1 MEFDIKL
8 WKNLHYKKRKLVIRE
23 KDFQIIKIHHENKIQ
38 RYLNERENLIEKIKI
53 PKKTKEK
60 YKNLENE

>member
-23 KDFQIIKIHHENKIQ
+23 KDFQIIKIHHENK
-38 RYLNERENLIEKIKI
+38 
-53 PKKTKEK
+53 KKKEK
-60 YKNLENE
+60 RR